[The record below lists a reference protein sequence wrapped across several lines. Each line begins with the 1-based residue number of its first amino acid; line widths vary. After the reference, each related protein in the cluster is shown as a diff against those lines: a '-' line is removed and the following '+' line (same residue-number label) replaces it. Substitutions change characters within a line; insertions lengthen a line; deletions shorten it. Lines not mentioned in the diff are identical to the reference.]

1 MHKSTLPEGVGDRLS
16 DSARARAET
25 MAERLRGYVE
35 AETPTGDTPAL
46 NAFADRL
53 LTAYRALGGAARRE
67 PAATGDHVVAEFPGR
82 GAGAGSAP
90 LLCIGHHDTVWPK
103 GRLAGPMPWRVEE
116 AADGRM
122 TAFGPGVF
130 DMKGGLVVLETA
142 LGLVR
147 DAGLEHRPVRVVVV
161 ADEEVGSPT
170 SQGLVA
176 RCAEGVEAALGF
188 ESPHG
193 DGALKLGRRGSTRLR
208 VRVHGRAAHAALDPE
223 KGASAIDELVDQLI
237 EIRTLV
243 ARHADSVLCNVGT
256 IDAPGKTNVVPD
268 AAAADIGLR
277 FSDPDAE
284 TAVLDGIRA
293 LRPRR
298 EGARIEIE
306 TLSRRATW
314 APGEESGELLDAVRS
329 AARGVRQEI
338 GAAPAAGAADTN
350 AVGALAIPTLDGF
363 GPLGAGAHAD
373 HEQAVLSSLPERA
386 ALVAAIIAAV

>member
-1 MHKSTLPEGVGDRLS
+1 MPDPTLPEHAGDRLRTAAH
-16 DSARARAET
+16 ARAGT

-35 AETPTGDTPAL
+35 LETPTGDAPAL
-46 NAFADRL
+46 NAFADL
-53 LTAYRALGGAARRE
+53 LIDAYTALGATARRE
-67 PAATGDHVVAEFPGR
+67 PAPTGDHVVAEFSGSGER
-82 GAGAGSAP
+82 ADSAP
-90 LLCIGHHDTVWPK
+90 LLCVGHHDTVWPK
-103 GRLAGPMPWRVEE
+103 LRLAGPVRWRVEE
-116 AADGRM
+116 SADGRT

-142 LGLVR
+142 LALLRETGI
-147 DAGLEHRPVRVVVV
+147 GHRPVRAVVV
-161 ADEEVGSPT
+161 ADEEIGSPT

-176 RCAEGVEAALGF
+176 RCAEGVAAALGF

-193 DGALKLGRRGSTRLR
+193 DGALKHGRRGSTRLR
-208 VRVHGRAAHAALDPE
+208 LRVRGRAAHAALDPE

-237 EIRTLV
+237 AVRALV
-243 ARHADSVLCNVGT
+243 ADHADSVLCNVGA

-277 FSDPDAE
+277 FADPGAE

-293 LRPRR
+293 LRAVR
-298 EGARIEIE
+298 EGAAVEVE

-314 APGEESGELLDAVRS
+314 APGDEGDALLSAVRA
-329 AARGVRQEI
+329 AARAVGQDI

-350 AVGALAIPTLDGF
+350 AVGARGVPTLDGF

-373 HEQAVLSSLPERA
+373 HEQAVLDSLPERA
-386 ALVAAIIAAV
+386 ALVAAAIATV